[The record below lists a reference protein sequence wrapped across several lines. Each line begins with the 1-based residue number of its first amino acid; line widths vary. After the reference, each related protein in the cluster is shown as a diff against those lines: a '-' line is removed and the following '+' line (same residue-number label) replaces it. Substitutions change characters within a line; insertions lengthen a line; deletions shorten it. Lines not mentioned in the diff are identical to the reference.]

1 MNYQVDGHE
10 VLSVE
15 QVVTPN
21 QTATVRRH
29 HCFAKKLVISGLS
42 TATVNAALPLLV
54 KWQDW
59 QGSAL
64 AGETSE
70 INVAITGPAQTAEST
85 LTPVNGQAELELVFP
100 VAGVYKVRAS
110 AGFPCDIAELEVTVN
125 E

>member
-1 MNYQVDGHE
+1 MNYQVLGHE

-15 QVVTPN
+15 QVITPN

-42 TATVNAALPLLV
+42 TATVNVALPLTV

-59 QGSAL
+59 QGNTL
-64 AGETSE
+64 AGEASE
-70 INVAITGPAQTAEST
+70 INIVVTGPAQTAEST
-85 LTPVNGQAELELVFP
+85 LTPVNGQAEFDLVFP
-100 VAGVYKVRAS
+100 VAGVYKIEAD
-110 AGFPCDIAELEVTVN
+110 AGFPCDAGELEVTVG